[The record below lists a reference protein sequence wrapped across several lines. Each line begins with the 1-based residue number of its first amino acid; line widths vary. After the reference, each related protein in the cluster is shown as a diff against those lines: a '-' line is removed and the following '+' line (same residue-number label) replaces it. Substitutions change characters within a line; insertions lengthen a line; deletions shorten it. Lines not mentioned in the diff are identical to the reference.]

1 MPRGSGVAWG
11 LSLGACP
18 QHGSLQVSLPALAL
32 PSLGAGPL
40 LTVEG
45 IFLLLFPSLLP
56 LLHLSCSLF
65 LEFQMGAYGASRTH
79 SIFLLSCLIIF
90 IFLSLS
96 SEFGGN
102 CSHWSSK
109 WLIWI
114 LAASKPLFGLHYIEI
129 FWWSYLLFLLKVL
142 SDFGAFCFIDAIFVL
157 FSLALFC
164 FILEQS

>member
-1 MPRGSGVAWG
+1 MSTWADAKRLRCGSGAEFWL
-11 LSLGACP
+11 LSTAPLTAGF
-18 QHGSLQVSLPALAL
+18 PASTAL

-45 IFLLLFPSLLP
+45 IFLLLFPSLL
-56 LLHLSCSLF
+56 LLFHLSFSLF

-79 SIFLLSCLIIF
+79 SVFLCSCLIIF
-90 IFLSLS
+90 IFSSLS

-114 LAASKPLFGLHYIEI
+114 LAVSNPLFGLYYIEI
-129 FWWSYLLFLLKVL
+129 FGLSYLLFLLKAF
-142 SDFGAFCFIDAIFVL
+142 SDFGTFI
-157 FSLALFC
+157 S
-164 FILEQS
+164 